1 MVAPRD
7 NRERGVHGRALQPA
21 EEPSSCPLHHG
32 LPPSPFSRA
41 RARTTAV
48 SRGTDSRGHR
58 VPPRRCPRRSP
69 WAATCRAAR
78 VFRNR
83 RLASTTAA
91 KLGVRQP
98 VTCVGAADECVFLT
112 ESGFSSSLS
121 GSLAFSWRG
130 RGNGFDIFR
139 GALSEWSVQVYGYDG
154 GIYTA
159 CPEVLALCDF

>member
-1 MVAPRD
+1 M
-7 NRERGVHGRALQPA
+7 
-21 EEPSSCPLHHG
+21 
-32 LPPSPFSRA
+32 
-41 RARTTAV
+41 
-48 SRGTDSRGHR
+48 
-58 VPPRRCPRRSP
+58 
-69 WAATCRAAR
+69 
-78 VFRNR
+78 FRNR